1 MYTILPSSGE
11 TKQVQIVG
19 QCLPLHKIWS
29 QWAKWRYKTSNKHS
43 LISSVSSGFEFF
55 FFFFRSDCY
64 KLCFYVIQI
73 VCLIV
78 HVFLHRNTENTEVD
92 LKINF
97 SLESYKTRKNYCLTS
112 QHNIMILA
120 YI

>member
-43 LISSVSSGFEFF
+43 LISSVSSGFEVFF
-55 FFFFRSDCY
+55 VF
-64 KLCFYVIQI
+64 CFYVIQI